1 MRGSL
6 VRCGFPRFPTFRSG
20 PFRRMERFFDDDFF
34 APFRALERS
43 DFGFDEDV
51 WSPAIDVREGD
62 DELVVSADLPG
73 LTKDDIE
80 VTVEDNR
87 LTVSGERKRDEEAKD
102 DHFHRIERAY
112 GRFSRTLTL
121 PSAVKA
127 EAVKASFK
135 DGILSVTVPK
145 AEVAKRKKIEVH

>member
-1 MRGSL
+1 MKGSL
-6 VRCGFPRFPTFRSG
+6 VRRGLPGFPALWRD

-43 DFGFDEDV
+43 GFDEDV
-51 WSPAIDVREGD
+51 WMPAIDIRESD
-62 DELVVSADLPG
+62 DEIVVSADLPG

-87 LTVSGERKRDEEAKD
+87 LTVSGERKWDEKTRQD
-102 DHFHRIERAY
+102 RYHRIERAY

-121 PSAVKA
+121 PSAVNA
-127 EAVKASFK
+127 EEVGATFK
-135 DGILSVTVPK
+135 DGILTIAVPK
-145 AEVAKRKKIEVH
+145 AEEAKLKRIDVH